1 MTGAAAL
8 GLPGSVAIVTGAGG
22 TRGLGAAIAR
32 RFGEAGAAVV
42 VTDRGEADLPA
53 LVETIAANGGRAAAR
68 TADVTVEADIGALVA
83 FARERFGSIDIM
95 VNNAGIGD
103 LIGPV
108 EEFAVEDWDR
118 LMAVNLRGVFL
129 EIKHAARAMIAAG
142 KGGRI
147 ISIGSQASK
156 SGILMMSA
164 YAASKHGIVGLT
176 RSAAIDLGKHGITVN
191 AVCPNHIPNDLGD
204 WQRET
209 LSAARGWTMEE
220 YWTRFRGRV
229 PLGRTG
235 QAIDTANAC
244 LYLASDLASYVT
256 GEAMNVSGGEEYH

>member
-1 MTGAAAL
+1 MTDAPTLDLAGK
-8 GLPGSVAIVTGAGG
+8 VAIVTGAGG
-22 TRGLGAAIAR
+22 ARGLGAAIAR
-32 RFGEAGAAVV
+32 RLAQAGAAVV
-42 VTDRGEADLPA
+42 VADRIDGGLPDLVATITAD
-53 LVETIAANGGRAAAR
+53 GGAAAAL
-68 TADVTVEADIGALVA
+68 TVDVTVEAEVEALVA
-83 FARERFGSIDIM
+83 YAGERFGGIDIM

-108 EEFAVEDWDR
+108 EDFAVDDWDR

-129 EIKHAARAMIAAG
+129 GTKHAARAMIAAG
-142 KGGRI
+142 RGGRI

-156 SGILMMSA
+156 SGISMMSA
-164 YAASKHGIVGLT
+164 YAASKHGIIGLT

-209 LSAARGWTMEE
+209 LSAARGWTMDE

-229 PLGRTG
+229 PLGRAG
-235 QAIDTANAC
+235 QALDTANAC